1 MKIAALYNRAQPS
14 LYLVEVLEP
23 LGTVIVRRSSGLI
36 PSPISLSM
44 KKSEMRTMPK
54 YLFQANYTSE
64 GMQGLLKEGGTSRR
78 QVFEEM
84 AQEQGGSLES
94 FYYAFGG
101 ADLYVTFDLPD
112 TATAAAISLSIG
124 AGGALDITTVQ
135 LITPEEIDAAC
146 GKKVSYRPP
155 GA

>member
-1 MKIAALYNRAQPS
+1 
-14 LYLVEVLEP
+14 
-23 LGTVIVRRSSGLI
+23 
-36 PSPISLSM
+36 
-44 KKSEMRTMPK
+44 MPK
-54 YLFQANYTSE
+54 YLFQANYTPE

-78 QVFEEM
+78 KVFEEM
-84 AQEQGGSLES
+84 AKEQGGSLES

-101 ADLYVTFDLPD
+101 ADLYMTFDLPD

-124 AGGALDITTVQ
+124 AGGALNITTVQ

-146 GKKVSYRPP
+146 GKTVSYRLP